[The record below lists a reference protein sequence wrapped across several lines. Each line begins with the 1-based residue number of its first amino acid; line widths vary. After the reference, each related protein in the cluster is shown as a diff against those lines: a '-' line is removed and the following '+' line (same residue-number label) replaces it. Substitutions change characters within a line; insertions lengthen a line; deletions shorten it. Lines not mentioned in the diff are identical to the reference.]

1 MESCL
6 IGTYSRVVFPDIE
19 NPDFVSL
26 LLAFEV
32 MPYFAASLFL
42 VAVLAAIISTTDSYL
57 HILAVIVV
65 RDLFRSVFAP
75 EMKKSQELKLND
87 VVITLAAGMSVVLAK
102 LYPGFITPLAGV
114 LTLLGIRRHLSSPIP
129 FPRPC
134 FPDWWLP

>member
-1 MESCL
+1 MNQAGPERCKDLRSELARRMESCL

-19 NPDFVSL
+19 NPEFVSS

-65 RDLFRSVFAP
+65 RDLFRSLFAP
-75 EMKKSQELKLND
+75 EME
-87 VVITLAAGMSVVLAK
+87 
-102 LYPGFITPLAGV
+102 
-114 LTLLGIRRHLSSPIP
+114 SP
-129 FPRPC
+129 RN
-134 FPDWWLP
+134 